1 MIRTL
6 TNQRRVFKFCWSLT
20 RSRDTLFI
28 KLRLYGKHL
37 QILNG
42 LFVTHSF
49 TTSTGGLSSS
59 SDEYSSPIPNQQI
72 NPNHQFSPTNPYNR
86 QRQANGMPQNPQYNQ
101 YPQYTS
107 SISPIRGV
115 AADPLGNLFIL
126 PKQLDVGLCHGC
138 RNAPQV
144 PSHHVSN

>member
-1 MIRTL
+1 MEA
-6 TNQRRVFKFCWSLT
+6 V
-20 RSRDTLFI
+20 
-28 KLRLYGKHL
+28 
-37 QILNG
+37 LNG
-42 LFVTHSF
+42 LFVTHFF

-86 QRQANGMPQNPQYNQ
+86 QRQVNGMPQNPQYNQ